1 MALVWPGRGYGGTLV
16 ELKRALPLKLS
27 VAELRSRSRTSSMPA
42 FDAKNAV
49 CSSRK
54 FALTLVSVLD
64 IIIMPISTA
73 VTSINIS
80 NARIRVIPSSDVL
93 GLLPRKRIIVF
104 SYLHDM
110 GAPDAAIEQLLR
122 ETSPCKVVSMGCSV
136 FASITALFRMI
147 KLI

>member
-64 IIIMPISTA
+64 IMIMPISA
-73 VTSINIS
+73 ALMSINIS
-80 NARIRVIPSSDVL
+80 NATIRATPRSEVL
-93 GLLPRKRIIVF
+93 SFLPRKGIIVF
-104 SYLHDM
+104 SYWHDM

-122 ETSPCKVVSMGCSV
+122 ETSP
-136 FASITALFRMI
+136 
-147 KLI
+147 

>member
-64 IIIMPISTA
+64 IMIMPIRAALMS
-73 VTSINIS
+73 SNIS
-80 NARIRVIPSSDVL
+80 NATIRATPCSDL
-93 GLLPRKRIIVF
+93 LAFSLEKRFMLILLPARHGCARGRHRAIV
-104 SYLHDM
+104 
-110 GAPDAAIEQLLR
+110 ER
-122 ETSPCKVVSMGCSV
+122 
-136 FASITALFRMI
+136 
-147 KLI
+147 